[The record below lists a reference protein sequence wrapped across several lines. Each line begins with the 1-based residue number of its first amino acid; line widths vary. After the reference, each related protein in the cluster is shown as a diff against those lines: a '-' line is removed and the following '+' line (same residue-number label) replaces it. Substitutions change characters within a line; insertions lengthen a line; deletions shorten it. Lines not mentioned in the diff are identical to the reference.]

1 MRFTC
6 PACSKSYRLSREHL
20 GPSGGAKIKCPNC
33 QAVVRVHAGPD
44 GELQAQL
51 SGSGAFSPEAVGQA
65 ASAAA
70 AARQSGA
77 SPAPAAPA
85 APAAAAP
92 AAARKT
98 GDVASSAPIWH
109 VAVGKSAQGPMTI
122 AQIQALVDKG
132 DITVEALGW
141 RKGMANWTKIVE
153 IDELRGHVRA
163 ALSGPKADPAGQDHS
178 GNAPTVMQDVVNVD
192 ELAESPSDFYKAST
206 LRPDRGQGQGGGG
219 LPRTTG
225 AQPAQPAH
233 RPAAAQPAAARPQ
246 QPQASARTS
255 QVQPAAAAAAR
266 TSQAQAAPAPVATRA
281 PEKPTKPALQASA
294 PAKAPAAPQAAATH
308 GHEAASFFSNNDSLG
323 DIELDLPDPNKHK
336 PTKEEYQ
343 NLLQEFSVMFRLDKR
358 SKRQK
363 AGIAIVLTTL
373 LVGVVAFGVIL
384 YVQGEKRQSL
394 IRDSKTILA
403 VFSLPYNN
411 SVTINLTREAEEEAE
426 KTGQKVANAP
436 AGTRTTSALADKL
449 RKVIKTERIK
459 VAGGGGG
466 KPKVIGQ
473 ANVAGGNTTIRL
485 TKEQQEAM
493 EAARKEALASALG
506 SVGGKNEKVIGV
518 KTATT
523 QVTTTQLR
531 GLCGNKVPSL
541 RGCGEK
547 AGAGG
552 FTAVVTIGMDGGV
565 EKVDALVGGSRDGG
579 VSSCAKGVFGRVNY
593 GAQDSTTT
601 YRCEVN

>member
-51 SGSGAFSPEAVGQA
+51 SGSGAFSPEAVAPA
-65 ASAAA
+65 ANAAA
-70 AARQSGA
+70 AAR
-77 SPAPAAPA
+77 
-85 APAAAAP
+85 AAAP
-92 AAARKT
+92 APAPAQPAARKT

-141 RKGMANWTKIVE
+141 RKGMANWTKISE

-163 ALSGPKADPAGQDHS
+163 ALSGPKVDPAGQDHS

-192 ELAESPSDFYKAST
+192 EPAESPSDFYKAST
-206 LRPDRGQGQGGGG
+206 LRPDRAQGQGGGG
-219 LPRTTG
+219 LPRTT
-225 AQPAQPAH
+225 
-233 RPAAAQPAAARPQ
+233 AAQPAARQAPAPAAPAARPA
-246 QPQASARTS
+246 QPQASARAA
-255 QVQPAAAAAAR
+255 QAQPAQPNAR
-266 TSQAQAAPAPVATRA
+266 TSQAQAAQPAARPAPAQPAARGA
-281 PEKPTKPALQASA
+281 EPPAKPALQASA
-294 PAKAPAAPQAAATH
+294 PAKAAAPAPVQQS
-308 GHEAASFFSNNDSLG
+308 HEAASFFSNNDSLG

-384 YVQGEKRQSL
+384 YIQGEKRQSL

-411 SVTINLTREAEEEAE
+411 SVTINLSREAEEEAE
-426 KTGQKVANAP
+426 KTGQKVENAP

-459 VAGGGGG
+459 VASSGSR
-466 KPKVIGQ
+466 PKQVAQ
-473 ANVAGGNTTIRL
+473 ANVGAGSTTVRL

-506 SVGGKNEKVIGV
+506 SVGGKSEKVIGV

-523 QVTTTQLR
+523 QVTTAQLR

-565 EKVDALVGGSRDGG
+565 EKVDALVGGSRDAG

-593 GAQDSTTT
+593 GSQDSPTT